1 MGDAL
6 RAGPRDLAA
15 RRAAIE
21 AFTSDG
27 AAAEIADLFA
37 ASVTAAR
44 ELEPGDGPLALYRYA
59 YTQMLAVLEQL
70 YRWDAAIQ
78 TAEAESDR
86 YLKAAKRQV
95 TLLAERLDEGDAGHE
110 PLRHI
115 LRTIFEIERPEQL
128 IAIRS
133 TAARIP
139 LPMRM
144 VGSTSTSSGRD
155 RRREPDA
162 PDPEPRV
169 VVLLELGGQPISGPV
184 LVDVN
189 RAYGLQIEARVIDWP
204 KWAERLAVR
213 FLSRWQG
220 SAATVPGVD
229 LQRPDPDSD
238 GIWRSTAES
247 GVTVHA
253 TSADPERPL
262 LFTVEAQMVGTDRS
276 EPVAVLGYSVLG
288 LLTYNPALDYIT
300 GSEVIDRRVYDVLR
314 EVNDSGVPEAERRAF
329 SDLFKTLANEAQ
341 FLVANNTFR
350 SGTSVMETEFQAR
363 LLERAQSR
371 LGATNMRTGAEVG
384 GGEMDLVYLDTLTA
398 ELKVERTTTA
408 TLSNANRYLGQPTQY
423 ASAAG
428 RQLSILC
435 ILDLTERDTPVGVL
449 ANGIGLLKP
458 RVPGDDDP
466 TYPSLVG
473 VIIISAGLPL
483 PSDWSGKPVPTA

>member
-1 MGDAL
+1 L

-15 RRAAIE
+15 RRAAAE
-21 AFTSDG
+21 AFGCDG
-27 AAAEIADLFA
+27 TAAQIAELFA

-44 ELEPGDGPLALYRYA
+44 ELEPGDGPLAVYRYV

-70 YRWDAAIQ
+70 YRWDGAIQ
-78 TAEAESDR
+78 AAEADSDR

-95 TLLAERLDEGDAGHE
+95 ELLAERLDDGDAGHE
-110 PLRHI
+110 PLRCV
-115 LRTIFEIERPEQL
+115 LRTIVDIEQPDQ
-128 IAIRS
+128 ITTVRS
-133 TAARIP
+133 DAARVP

-144 VGSTSTSSGRD
+144 VGSPSTGAARH
-155 RRREPDA
+155 RGQEPDA

-189 RAYGLQIEARVIDWP
+189 RAYALQIEARVIDWP
-204 KWAERLAVR
+204 AWAQQLSVR

-238 GIWRSTAES
+238 GIWRSAAQS

-262 LFTVEAQMVGTDRS
+262 LFTVEAQMVGPDRS
-276 EPVAVLGYSVLG
+276 ESVAVLGYSVLS

-314 EVNDSGVPEAERRAF
+314 EVNDSGIPEAERRAF

-341 FLVANNTFR
+341 ILVANNTFR
-350 SGTSVMETEFQAR
+350 SGTSVMEAEFQTR

-371 LGATNMRTGAEVG
+371 LGATNVRTGAEVG

-398 ELKVERTTTA
+398 ELKVERTIA
-408 TLSNANRYLGQPTQY
+408 ARLNNANRYLGQPTQY
-423 ASAAG
+423 ASATG

-458 RVPGDDDP
+458 CIPGDDAP

-473 VIIISAGLPL
+473 VIIVSAGLPL